1 MTVTKKSAANSQKEA
16 ERVRDTGD
24 GLQKQL
30 EGGERVGSDSVS
42 KNGVRPPAGSEMGV
56 QERKAASSGR
66 TSGKAESSG
75 SKGHSWK
82 RWRLQAR
89 L

>member
-1 MTVTKKSAANSQKEA
+1 MTKKSAGNSQKEA
-16 ERVRDTGD
+16 DRVCDTGD
-24 GLQKQL
+24 DLQKQL
-30 EGGERVGSDSVS
+30 EGEERVGSDSVS
-42 KNGVRPPAGSEMGV
+42 KNGVRPPAGSEMDV

-75 SKGHSWK
+75 SKGHSRK
-82 RWRLQAR
+82 RLRLQAR